1 MVFNATFNNYKYMY
15 LILNFIIVIYKKYT
29 CMCLFTY
36 FSSIL
41 SCLVNIECNLLYLLC
56 SIVICCGL

>member
-15 LILNFIIVIYKKYT
+15 LILNFIIFIYKKCT
-29 CMCLFTY
+29 CLFTY

>member
-15 LILNFIIVIYKKYT
+15 LILKFIIFIYKKCT